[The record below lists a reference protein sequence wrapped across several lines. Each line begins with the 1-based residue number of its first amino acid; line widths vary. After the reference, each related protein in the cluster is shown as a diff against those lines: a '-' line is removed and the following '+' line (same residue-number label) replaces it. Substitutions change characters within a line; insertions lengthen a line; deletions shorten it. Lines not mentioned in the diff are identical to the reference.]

1 MYKLL
6 ELERKFENTGI
17 NSNPVITNDELRDL
31 ARLYHEL
38 YDYFYAKNERIM
50 GSYFLHKKDDVVR
63 MIRARKPCKPCWER

>member
-38 YDYFYAKNERIM
+38 FNYFSAKGEKIM
-50 GSYFLHKKDDVVR
+50 ASHFLFKKEDASN
-63 MIRARKPCKPCWER
+63 MLNARKNFRCKPCN